1 MKNKESKSSSKANT
15 SKNQNQDQNELPR
28 TTLIRGIRVNEN
40 GELEVHLALRV
51 NKETIDA
58 NGQRSRIVYVKIGA
72 RVYPC
77 ILEWVLAE
85 ECVGYIRV
93 EWADVK
99 AEDRFRRCLLE
110 DGKGGLIRCPEE
122 KGKSCTRCDRAN
134 RADSSANHPVSMDAL
149 PEGGN
154 YGPNAV
160 YLPDFTVAETLEIL
174 DMLLIELAK
183 ESPEFADIFLAIYS
197 GIKRPI
203 EIARA
208 LNLPKKNIYKDVA
221 KVLKLVQETYNRL
234 IGM

>member
-1 MKNKESKSSSKANT
+1 MKSKNASNANT
-15 SKNQNQDQNELPR
+15 SKNQDQNELPR
-28 TTLIRGIRVNEN
+28 TTLIRDIRVNEN
-40 GELEVHLALRV
+40 GETEVLLALRV
-51 NKETIDA
+51 NRETIDV
-58 NGQRSRIVYVKIGA
+58 NGQRSRIAYVKIGA
-72 RVYPC
+72 RAHPC
-77 ILEWVLAE
+77 ILEWVLADQ
-85 ECVGYIRV
+85 CIGYIRI

-99 AEDRFRRCLLE
+99 AEDRSRRCLLE

-122 KGKSCTRCDRAN
+122 KGKSCSSCDRAN

-183 ESPEFADIFLAIYS
+183 EPPEFADIFLAIYS

-221 KVLKLVQETYNRL
+221 KVLKLVQEAYNRL
-234 IGM
+234 IGMW